1 MGVMTFAYPELLWL
15 LLVLPLMAVWYIL
28 SARKKQ
34 ATMTLPSLH
43 PFAGGRRG
51 IRVYL
56 RHLLPV
62 LRILCVGFV
71 IIALARPQNT
81 NSWQKDS
88 IEGIDI
94 MLAMDVSGSMQA
106 MDFKPN
112 RLEAAKDVAITFI
125 NNRPNDNIGMVT
137 FAGESFTQCPLTTD
151 HTVLLNMVQD
161 LQMGV
166 LDDGTAIGMGL
177 ATAVN
182 RLKDSKAKSRV
193 VILLTDGS
201 NNMGDI
207 TPRMAADIAKT
218 FGIRVY
224 TVGVGTRGE
233 APFPI
238 QTEFGVRIQNVP
250 VDIDEPTLD
259 GIAEV
264 SGGKYFRAVDN
275 KTLNEIYKEID
286 KLEKTR
292 LMTKSFKAYEE
303 KYLAYALVAFFL
315 LLAEFLLR
323 NTILRTN
330 P

>member
-1 MGVMTFAYPELLWL
+1 MTFAYPELLWL
-15 LLVLPLMAVWYIL
+15 LILLPLIATWYIL
-28 SARKKQ
+28 QARKTS
-34 ATMTLPSLH
+34 ATMTISSLK
-43 PFAGGRRG
+43 PFEGGRRG
-51 IRVYL
+51 LRVYL
-56 RHLLPV
+56 RHSLPI
-62 LRILCVGFV
+62 LRALSVGFL

-106 MDFKPN
+106 MEFKPN
-112 RLEAAKDVAITFI
+112 RLEAAKDVAISFI

-207 TPRMAADIAKT
+207 TPRMAADIART

-275 KTLNEIYKEID
+275 ETLNEIYKEID

-303 KYLAYALVAFFL
+303 KYFVYALIAFL
-315 LLAEFLLR
+315 LLLTEFLLR
-323 NTILRTN
+323 NTLLRSN

>member
-1 MGVMTFAYPELLWL
+1 MTFAYPELLWL
-15 LLVLPLMAVWYIL
+15 LILLPLIATWYIL
-28 SARKKQ
+28 QARKTS
-34 ATMTLPSLH
+34 ATMTISSLK
-43 PFAGGRRG
+43 PFEGGRRG
-51 IRVYL
+51 LKVYL
-56 RHLLPV
+56 RHSLPI
-62 LRILCVGFV
+62 LRALSVGFL

-112 RLEAAKDVAITFI
+112 RLEAAKDVAISFI

-207 TPRMAADIAKT
+207 TPRMAADIART

-275 KTLNEIYKEID
+275 ETLNEIYKEID

-303 KYLAYALVAFFL
+303 KYFVYALIAFL
-315 LLAEFLLR
+315 LLLTEFLLR
-323 NTILRTN
+323 NTLLRSN

>member
-1 MGVMTFAYPELLWL
+1 MTFAYPELLWL
-15 LLVLPLMAVWYIL
+15 LILLPLIATWYIL
-28 SARKKQ
+28 QARKTS
-34 ATMTLPSLH
+34 ATMTISSLK
-43 PFAGGRRG
+43 PFEGGRRG
-51 IRVYL
+51 LRVYL
-56 RHLLPV
+56 RHSLPI
-62 LRILCVGFV
+62 LRALSVGFL

-112 RLEAAKDVAITFI
+112 RLEAAKDVAISFI

-137 FAGESFTQCPLTTD
+137 FARESFTQCPLTTD

-207 TPRMAADIAKT
+207 TPRMAADIART

-275 KTLNEIYKEID
+275 ETLNEIYKEID

-303 KYLAYALVAFFL
+303 KYFVYALIAFL
-315 LLAEFLLR
+315 LLLTEFLLR
-323 NTILRTN
+323 NTLLRSN

>member
-1 MGVMTFAYPELLWL
+1 MTFAYPELLWL
-15 LLVLPLMAVWYIL
+15 LILLPLMAAWYIL
-28 SARKKQ
+28 QARKTS
-34 ATMTLPSLH
+34 ATMTISSLK
-43 PFAGGRRG
+43 PFEGGRRG
-51 IRVYL
+51 LRVYL
-56 RHLLPV
+56 RHSLPILRV
-62 LRILCVGFV
+62 LSVGFL

-112 RLEAAKDVAITFI
+112 RLEAAKDVAISFI

-151 HTVLLNMVQD
+151 HAVLLNMVQD

-275 KTLNEIYKEID
+275 KTLDEIYKEID

-303 KYLAYALVAFFL
+303 KYFVYALIAFL
-315 LLAEFLLR
+315 LLLTEFLLR
-323 NTILRTN
+323 NTLLRSN

>member
-1 MGVMTFAYPELLWL
+1 MTFAYPELLWL
-15 LLVLPLMAVWYIL
+15 LILLPLIATWYIL
-28 SARKKQ
+28 QARKTS
-34 ATMTLPSLH
+34 ATMTISSLK
-43 PFAGGRRG
+43 PFEGGRRG
-51 IRVYL
+51 LRVYL
-56 RHLLPV
+56 RHSLPI
-62 LRILCVGFV
+62 LRALSVGFL

-112 RLEAAKDVAITFI
+112 RLEAAKDVAISFI

-207 TPRMAADIAKT
+207 TPRMAADIART

-224 TVGVGTRGE
+224 IVGVGTRGE

-275 KTLNEIYKEID
+275 ETLNEIYKEID

-303 KYLAYALVAFFL
+303 KYFVYALIAFL
-315 LLAEFLLR
+315 LLLTEFLLR
-323 NTILRTN
+323 NTLLRSN

>member
-1 MGVMTFAYPELLWL
+1 MTFAYPELLWL
-15 LLVLPLMAVWYIL
+15 LILLPLIATWYIL
-28 SARKKQ
+28 QARKTS
-34 ATMTLPSLH
+34 ATMTISSLK
-43 PFAGGRRG
+43 PFEGGRRG
-51 IRVYL
+51 LRVYL
-56 RHLLPV
+56 RHSLPI
-62 LRILCVGFV
+62 LRALSVGFL

-112 RLEAAKDVAITFI
+112 RLEAAKDVAISFI

-207 TPRMAADIAKT
+207 TPRMAADIART

-264 SGGKYFRAVDN
+264 SGGKYFRAIDN
-275 KTLNEIYKEID
+275 ETLNEIYKEID

-303 KYLAYALVAFFL
+303 KYFVYALIAFL
-315 LLAEFLLR
+315 LLLTEFLLR
-323 NTILRTN
+323 NTLLRSN

>member
-1 MGVMTFAYPELLWL
+1 MTFAYPELLWL
-15 LLVLPLMAVWYIL
+15 LILLPLIATWYIL
-28 SARKKQ
+28 QARKTS
-34 ATMTLPSLH
+34 ATMTISSLK
-43 PFAGGRRG
+43 PFEGGRRG
-51 IRVYL
+51 LRVYL
-56 RHLLPV
+56 RHSLPI
-62 LRILCVGFV
+62 LRALSVGFL

-112 RLEAAKDVAITFI
+112 RLEAAKDVAISFI

-151 HTVLLNMVQD
+151 HTVLLNMIQD

-207 TPRMAADIAKT
+207 TPRMAADIART

-275 KTLNEIYKEID
+275 ETLNEIYKEID

-303 KYLAYALVAFFL
+303 KYFVYALIAFL
-315 LLAEFLLR
+315 LLLTEFLLR
-323 NTILRTN
+323 NTLLRSN

>member
-1 MGVMTFAYPELLWL
+1 MTFAYPELLWL
-15 LLVLPLMAVWYIL
+15 LILLPLMAAWYIL
-28 SARKKQ
+28 QARKTS
-34 ATMTLPSLH
+34 ATMTISSLK
-43 PFAGGRRG
+43 PFEGGRRG
-51 IRVYL
+51 LRVYL
-56 RHLLPV
+56 RHSLPILRV
-62 LRILCVGFV
+62 LSVGFL

-112 RLEAAKDVAITFI
+112 RLEAAKDVAISFI

-151 HTVLLNMVQD
+151 HAVLLNMVQD

-207 TPRMAADIAKT
+207 TPRMAADIART

-275 KTLNEIYKEID
+275 KTLDEIYKEID

-303 KYLAYALVAFFL
+303 KYFVYALIAFL
-315 LLAEFLLR
+315 LLLTEFLLR
-323 NTILRTN
+323 NTLLRSN

>member
-1 MGVMTFAYPELLWL
+1 MTFAYPELLWL
-15 LLVLPLMAVWYIL
+15 LILLPLIATWYIL
-28 SARKKQ
+28 QARKTS
-34 ATMTLPSLH
+34 ATMTISSLK
-43 PFAGGRRG
+43 PFEGGRRG
-51 IRVYL
+51 LRVYL
-56 RHLLPV
+56 RHSLPI
-62 LRILCVGFV
+62 LRALSVGFL

-112 RLEAAKDVAITFI
+112 RLEAAKDVAISFI

-151 HTVLLNMVQD
+151 HTELLNMVQD

-207 TPRMAADIAKT
+207 TPRMAADIART

-275 KTLNEIYKEID
+275 ETLNEIYKEID

-303 KYLAYALVAFFL
+303 KYFVYALIAFL
-315 LLAEFLLR
+315 LLLTEFLLR
-323 NTILRTN
+323 NTLLRSN

>member
-1 MGVMTFAYPELLWL
+1 MTFAYPELLWL
-15 LLVLPLMAVWYIL
+15 LILLPLIATWYIL
-28 SARKKQ
+28 QARKTS
-34 ATMTLPSLH
+34 ATMTISSLK
-43 PFAGGRRG
+43 PFEGSRRG
-51 IRVYL
+51 LRVYL
-56 RHLLPV
+56 RHSLPI
-62 LRILCVGFV
+62 LRALSVGFL

-112 RLEAAKDVAITFI
+112 RLEAAKDVAISFI

-207 TPRMAADIAKT
+207 TPRMAADIART

-275 KTLNEIYKEID
+275 ETLNEIYKEID

-303 KYLAYALVAFFL
+303 KYFVYALIAFL
-315 LLAEFLLR
+315 LLLTEFLLR
-323 NTILRTN
+323 NILLRSN

>member
-1 MGVMTFAYPELLWL
+1 MTFAYPELLWL
-15 LLVLPLMAVWYIL
+15 LILLPLIATWYIL
-28 SARKKQ
+28 QARKTS
-34 ATMTLPSLH
+34 ATMTISSLK
-43 PFAGGRRG
+43 PFEGGRRG
-51 IRVYL
+51 LRVYL
-56 RHLLPV
+56 RHSLPI
-62 LRILCVGFV
+62 LRALSVGFL

-112 RLEAAKDVAITFI
+112 RLEAAKDVAISFI

-207 TPRMAADIAKT
+207 TPRMAADIART

-275 KTLNEIYKEID
+275 ERLNEIYKEID

-303 KYLAYALVAFFL
+303 KYFVYALIAFL
-315 LLAEFLLR
+315 LLLTEFLLR
-323 NTILRTN
+323 NTLLRSN

>member
-1 MGVMTFAYPELLWL
+1 MTFAYPELLWL
-15 LLVLPLMAVWYIL
+15 LILLPLIATWYIL
-28 SARKKQ
+28 QARKTS
-34 ATMTLPSLH
+34 ATMTISSLK
-43 PFAGGRRG
+43 PFEGGRRG
-51 IRVYL
+51 LRVYL
-56 RHLLPV
+56 RHSLPI
-62 LRILCVGFV
+62 LRALSVGFL

-112 RLEAAKDVAITFI
+112 RLEAAKDVAISFI

-166 LDDGTAIGMGL
+166 LDDGTAIGLGL

-207 TPRMAADIAKT
+207 TPRMAADIART

-275 KTLNEIYKEID
+275 ETLNEIYKEID

-303 KYLAYALVAFFL
+303 KYFVYALIAFL
-315 LLAEFLLR
+315 LLLTEFLLR
-323 NTILRTN
+323 NTLLRSN

>member
-1 MGVMTFAYPELLWL
+1 MTFAYPELLWL
-15 LLVLPLMAVWYIL
+15 LILLPLMAAWYIL
-28 SARKKQ
+28 QARKTS
-34 ATMTLPSLH
+34 ATMTISSLK
-43 PFAGGRRG
+43 PFEGGRRG
-51 IRVYL
+51 LRVYL
-56 RHLLPV
+56 RHSLPILRV
-62 LRILCVGFV
+62 LSVGFL

-112 RLEAAKDVAITFI
+112 RLEAAKDVAVSFI

-151 HTVLLNMVQD
+151 HAVLLNMVQD

-259 GIAEV
+259 GIAKV

-275 KTLNEIYKEID
+275 KTLDEIYKEID

-303 KYLAYALVAFFL
+303 KYFVYALIAFL
-315 LLAEFLLR
+315 LLLTEFLLR
-323 NTILRTN
+323 NMLLRSN

>member
-1 MGVMTFAYPELLWL
+1 MTFAYPELLWL
-15 LLVLPLMAVWYIL
+15 LILLPLIATWYIL
-28 SARKKQ
+28 QARKTS
-34 ATMTLPSLH
+34 ATMTISSLK
-43 PFAGGRRG
+43 PFEGGRRSL
-51 IRVYL
+51 RVYL
-56 RHLLPV
+56 RHSLPI
-62 LRILCVGFV
+62 LRALSVGFL

-112 RLEAAKDVAITFI
+112 RLEAAKDVAISFI

-207 TPRMAADIAKT
+207 TPRMAADIART

-275 KTLNEIYKEID
+275 ETLNEIYKEID

-303 KYLAYALVAFFL
+303 KYFVYALIAFL
-315 LLAEFLLR
+315 LLLTEFLLR
-323 NTILRTN
+323 NTLLRSN

>member
-1 MGVMTFAYPELLWL
+1 MTFAYPELLWL
-15 LLVLPLMAVWYIL
+15 LILLPLIATWYIL
-28 SARKKQ
+28 QARKTS
-34 ATMTLPSLH
+34 ATMTISSLK
-43 PFAGGRRG
+43 PFGSRRG
-51 IRVYL
+51 LRVYL
-56 RHLLPV
+56 RHSLPI
-62 LRILCVGFV
+62 LRALSVGFL

-94 MLAMDVSGSMQA
+94 MLAMDVSGSMQT

-112 RLEAAKDVAITFI
+112 RLEAAKDVAISFI

-207 TPRMAADIAKT
+207 TPRMAADIART

-275 KTLNEIYKEID
+275 ETLNEIYKEID

-303 KYLAYALVAFFL
+303 KYFVYALIAFL
-315 LLAEFLLR
+315 LLLTEFLLR
-323 NTILRTN
+323 NTLLRSN

>member
-1 MGVMTFAYPELLWL
+1 MTFAYPELLWL
-15 LLVLPLMAVWYIL
+15 LILLPLIATWYIL
-28 SARKKQ
+28 QARKTS
-34 ATMTLPSLH
+34 ATMTISPLK
-43 PFAGGRRG
+43 PFEGGRRG
-51 IRVYL
+51 LRVYL
-56 RHLLPV
+56 RHSLPI
-62 LRILCVGFV
+62 LRALSVGFL

-112 RLEAAKDVAITFI
+112 RLEAAKDVAISFI

-207 TPRMAADIAKT
+207 TPRMAADIART

-275 KTLNEIYKEID
+275 ETLNEIYKEID

-303 KYLAYALVAFFL
+303 KYFVYALIAFL
-315 LLAEFLLR
+315 LLLTEFLLR
-323 NTILRTN
+323 NTLLRSN

>member
-1 MGVMTFAYPELLWL
+1 MTFAYPELLWL
-15 LLVLPLMAVWYIL
+15 LILLPLMAAWYIL
-28 SARKKQ
+28 QARKTS
-34 ATMTLPSLH
+34 ATMTISSLK
-43 PFAGGRRG
+43 PFEGGRRG
-51 IRVYL
+51 LRVYL
-56 RHLLPV
+56 RHSLPILRV
-62 LRILCVGFV
+62 LSVGFL

-112 RLEAAKDVAITFI
+112 RLEAAKDVAVSFI

-151 HTVLLNMVQD
+151 HAVLLNMVQD

-275 KTLNEIYKEID
+275 KTLDEIYKEID

-303 KYLAYALVAFFL
+303 KYFVYALIAFL
-315 LLAEFLLR
+315 LLLTEFLLR
-323 NTILRTN
+323 NTLLRSN

>member
-1 MGVMTFAYPELLWL
+1 MTFAYPELLWL
-15 LLVLPLMAVWYIL
+15 LILLPLIATWYIL
-28 SARKKQ
+28 QARKTS
-34 ATMTLPSLH
+34 ATMTISSLK
-43 PFAGGRRG
+43 PFEGGRRG
-51 IRVYL
+51 LRVYL
-56 RHLLPV
+56 RHSLPI
-62 LRILCVGFV
+62 LRALSVGFL

-112 RLEAAKDVAITFI
+112 RLEAAKDVAISFI

-151 HTVLLNMVQD
+151 HTILLNMVQD

-207 TPRMAADIAKT
+207 TPRMAADIART

-275 KTLNEIYKEID
+275 ETLNEIYKEID

-303 KYLAYALVAFFL
+303 KYFVYALIAFL
-315 LLAEFLLR
+315 LLLTEFLLR
-323 NTILRTN
+323 NTLLRSN

>member
-1 MGVMTFAYPELLWL
+1 MTFAYPELLWL
-15 LLVLPLMAVWYIL
+15 LILLPLIATWYIL
-28 SARKKQ
+28 QARKTS
-34 ATMTLPSLH
+34 ATMTISSLK
-43 PFAGGRRG
+43 PFGSRRG
-51 IRVYL
+51 LRVYL
-56 RHLLPV
+56 RHSLPI
-62 LRILCVGFV
+62 LRALSVGFL

-94 MLAMDVSGSMQA
+94 MLAMDVSGSMQT

-112 RLEAAKDVAITFI
+112 RLEAAKDVAISFI

-207 TPRMAADIAKT
+207 TPRMAADIART

-275 KTLNEIYKEID
+275 ETLNEIYKEID

-292 LMTKSFKAYEE
+292 LMTKSSKAYEE
-303 KYLAYALVAFFL
+303 KYFVYALIAFL
-315 LLAEFLLR
+315 LLLTEFLLR
-323 NTILRTN
+323 NTLLRSN

>member
-1 MGVMTFAYPELLWL
+1 MTFAYPELLWL
-15 LLVLPLMAVWYIL
+15 LILLPLIATWYIL
-28 SARKKQ
+28 QARKTS
-34 ATMTLPSLH
+34 ATMTISSLK
-43 PFAGGRRG
+43 PFEGSRRG
-51 IRVYL
+51 LRVYL
-56 RHLLPV
+56 RHSLPI
-62 LRILCVGFV
+62 LRALSVGFL

-106 MDFKPN
+106 MDFKQN
-112 RLEAAKDVAITFI
+112 RLEAAKDVAISFI

-207 TPRMAADIAKT
+207 TPRMAADIART

-275 KTLNEIYKEID
+275 ETLNEIYKEID

-303 KYLAYALVAFFL
+303 KYFVYALIAFL
-315 LLAEFLLR
+315 LLLTEFLLR
-323 NTILRTN
+323 NTLLRSN

>member
-1 MGVMTFAYPELLWL
+1 M
-15 LLVLPLMAVWYIL
+15 
-28 SARKKQ
+28 
-34 ATMTLPSLH
+34 
-43 PFAGGRRG
+43 
-51 IRVYL
+51 RVYL
-56 RHLLPV
+56 RHSLPI
-62 LRILCVGFV
+62 LRALSVGFL

-112 RLEAAKDVAITFI
+112 RLEAAKDVAISFI

-207 TPRMAADIAKT
+207 TPRMAADIART

-275 KTLNEIYKEID
+275 ETLNEIYKEID

-303 KYLAYALVAFFL
+303 KYFVYALIAFL
-315 LLAEFLLR
+315 LLLTEFLLR
-323 NTILRTN
+323 NTLLRSN

>member
-1 MGVMTFAYPELLWL
+1 MTFAYPELLWL
-15 LLVLPLMAVWYIL
+15 LILLPLIATWYIL
-28 SARKKQ
+28 QARKTS
-34 ATMTLPSLH
+34 ATMTISSLK
-43 PFAGGRRG
+43 PFEGGRRG
-51 IRVYL
+51 LRVYL
-56 RHLLPV
+56 RHSLPI
-62 LRILCVGFV
+62 LRALSVGFL

-112 RLEAAKDVAITFI
+112 RLEAAKDVAISFI

-182 RLKDSKAKSRV
+182 RLKDSKVKSRV

-207 TPRMAADIAKT
+207 TPRMAADIART

-275 KTLNEIYKEID
+275 ETLNEIYKEID

-303 KYLAYALVAFFL
+303 KYFVYALIAFL
-315 LLAEFLLR
+315 LLLTEFLLR
-323 NTILRTN
+323 NTLLRSN

>member
-1 MGVMTFAYPELLWL
+1 MTFAYPELLWL
-15 LLVLPLMAVWYIL
+15 LILLPLIATWYIL
-28 SARKKQ
+28 QARKTS
-34 ATMTLPSLH
+34 ATMTISSLK
-43 PFAGGRRG
+43 PFEGGRRG
-51 IRVYL
+51 SRVYL
-56 RHLLPV
+56 RHSLPI
-62 LRILCVGFV
+62 LRALSVGFL

-112 RLEAAKDVAITFI
+112 RLEAAKDVAISFI

-207 TPRMAADIAKT
+207 TPRMAADIART

-275 KTLNEIYKEID
+275 ETLNEIYKEID

-303 KYLAYALVAFFL
+303 KYFVYALIAFL
-315 LLAEFLLR
+315 LLLTEFLLR
-323 NTILRTN
+323 NTLLRSN

>member
-1 MGVMTFAYPELLWL
+1 MTFAYPELLWL
-15 LLVLPLMAVWYIL
+15 LILLPLIATWYIL
-28 SARKKQ
+28 QARKTS
-34 ATMTLPSLH
+34 ATMTISSLK
-43 PFAGGRRG
+43 PFEGGHRG
-51 IRVYL
+51 LRVYL
-56 RHLLPV
+56 RYSLPILRV
-62 LRILCVGFV
+62 LTVGFL

-112 RLEAAKDVAITFI
+112 RLEAAKDVAISFI

-207 TPRMAADIAKT
+207 TPRMAADIART

-238 QTEFGVRIQNVP
+238 QTEFGIRIQNVP
-250 VDIDEPTLD
+250 VDIDEPTLE

-303 KYLAYALVAFFL
+303 KYFVYALIAFL
-315 LLAEFLLR
+315 LLLTEFLLR
-323 NTILRTN
+323 NTLLRSN

>member
-1 MGVMTFAYPELLWL
+1 MTFAYPELLWL
-15 LLVLPLMAVWYIL
+15 LILLPLIATWYIL
-28 SARKKQ
+28 QARKTS
-34 ATMTLPSLH
+34 ATMTISSLK
-43 PFAGGRRG
+43 PFEGGRRG
-51 IRVYL
+51 LRVYL
-56 RHLLPV
+56 RHSLPI
-62 LRILCVGFV
+62 LRALSVGFL

-112 RLEAAKDVAITFI
+112 RLEAAKDVAISFI

-207 TPRMAADIAKT
+207 TPRMAADIART

-275 KTLNEIYKEID
+275 ETLNEIYKEID

-303 KYLAYALVAFFL
+303 KYFVYALIAFL
-315 LLAEFLLR
+315 LLLTEFLLR
-323 NTILRTN
+323 NTLLRSN

>member
-1 MGVMTFAYPELLWL
+1 MTFAYPELLWL
-15 LLVLPLMAVWYIL
+15 LILLPLMAAWYIL
-28 SARKKQ
+28 QARKTS
-34 ATMTLPSLH
+34 ATMTISSLK
-43 PFAGGRRG
+43 PFEGGRRG
-51 IRVYL
+51 LRVYL
-56 RHLLPV
+56 RHSLPILRV
-62 LRILCVGFV
+62 LSVGFL

-112 RLEAAKDVAITFI
+112 RLEAAKDVAISFI

-151 HTVLLNMVQD
+151 HAVLLNMVQD

-207 TPRMAADIAKT
+207 TPRMAADIART

-259 GIAEV
+259 GIADV

-275 KTLNEIYKEID
+275 ETLNEIYKEID

-303 KYLAYALVAFFL
+303 KYFVYALIAFL
-315 LLAEFLLR
+315 LLLTEFLLR
-323 NTILRTN
+323 NTLLRSN

>member
-1 MGVMTFAYPELLWL
+1 MTFAYPELLWL
-15 LLVLPLMAVWYIL
+15 LILLPLIATWYIL
-28 SARKKQ
+28 QARKTS
-34 ATMTLPSLH
+34 ATMTISSLK
-43 PFAGGRRG
+43 PFEGGRRG
-51 IRVYL
+51 LRVYL
-56 RHLLPV
+56 RHSLPI
-62 LRILCVGFV
+62 LRALSVGFL

-112 RLEAAKDVAITFI
+112 RLEAAKDVAISFI

-137 FAGESFTQCPLTTD
+137 FAGESFTQCPLTPD

-207 TPRMAADIAKT
+207 TPRMAADIART

-275 KTLNEIYKEID
+275 ETLNEIYKEID

-303 KYLAYALVAFFL
+303 KYFVYALIAFL
-315 LLAEFLLR
+315 LLLTEFLLR
-323 NTILRTN
+323 NTLLRSN

>member
-1 MGVMTFAYPELLWL
+1 MTFAYPELLWL
-15 LLVLPLMAVWYIL
+15 LILLPLIATWYIL
-28 SARKKQ
+28 QARKTS
-34 ATMTLPSLH
+34 ATMTISSLK
-43 PFAGGRRG
+43 PFEGGRRG
-51 IRVYL
+51 LRVYL
-56 RHLLPV
+56 RHSLPI
-62 LRILCVGFV
+62 LRALSVGFL

-112 RLEAAKDVAITFI
+112 RLEAAKDVAISFI

-207 TPRMAADIAKT
+207 TPRMAADIART

-238 QTEFGVRIQNVP
+238 QTEFGVRI
-250 VDIDEPTLD
+250 
-259 GIAEV
+259 
-264 SGGKYFRAVDN
+264 
-275 KTLNEIYKEID
+275 
-286 KLEKTR
+286 
-292 LMTKSFKAYEE
+292 
-303 KYLAYALVAFFL
+303 
-315 LLAEFLLR
+315 
-323 NTILRTN
+323 
-330 P
+330 

>member
-1 MGVMTFAYPELLWL
+1 MTFAYPELLWL
-15 LLVLPLMAVWYIL
+15 LILLPLIATWYIL
-28 SARKKQ
+28 QARKTS
-34 ATMTLPSLH
+34 ATMTISSLK
-43 PFAGGRRG
+43 PFEGGRRG
-51 IRVYL
+51 LRVYL
-56 RHLLPV
+56 RHSLPI
-62 LRILCVGFV
+62 LRALSVGFL

-112 RLEAAKDVAITFI
+112 RLEAAKDVAISFI

-166 LDDGTAIGMGL
+166 LDDGTAVGMGL

-207 TPRMAADIAKT
+207 TPRMAADIART

-275 KTLNEIYKEID
+275 ETLNEIYKEID

-303 KYLAYALVAFFL
+303 KYFVYALIAFL
-315 LLAEFLLR
+315 LLLTEFLLR
-323 NTILRTN
+323 NTLLRSN

>member
-1 MGVMTFAYPELLWL
+1 MTFAYPELLWL
-15 LLVLPLMAVWYIL
+15 LILLPLIATWYIL
-28 SARKKQ
+28 QARKTS
-34 ATMTLPSLH
+34 ATMTISSLK
-43 PFAGGRRG
+43 PFEGGRRG
-51 IRVYL
+51 LRVYL
-56 RHLLPV
+56 RHSLPI
-62 LRILCVGFV
+62 LRALSVGFL

-112 RLEAAKDVAITFI
+112 RLEAAKDVAISFI

-207 TPRMAADIAKT
+207 TPRMAADIART

-233 APFPI
+233 ARFPI

-275 KTLNEIYKEID
+275 ETLNEIYKEID

-303 KYLAYALVAFFL
+303 KYFVYALIAFL
-315 LLAEFLLR
+315 LLLTEFLLR
-323 NTILRTN
+323 NTLLRSN

>member
-1 MGVMTFAYPELLWL
+1 MTFAYPELLWL
-15 LLVLPLMAVWYIL
+15 LILLPLIATWYIL
-28 SARKKQ
+28 QVRKTS
-34 ATMTLPSLH
+34 ATMTISSLK
-43 PFAGGRRG
+43 PFEGGRRG
-51 IRVYL
+51 LRVYL
-56 RHLLPV
+56 RHSLPI
-62 LRILCVGFV
+62 LRALSVGFL

-112 RLEAAKDVAITFI
+112 RLEAAKDVAISFI

-207 TPRMAADIAKT
+207 TPRMAADIART

-275 KTLNEIYKEID
+275 ETLNEIYKEID

-303 KYLAYALVAFFL
+303 KYFVYALIAFL
-315 LLAEFLLR
+315 LLLTEFLLR
-323 NTILRTN
+323 NTLLRSN

>member
-1 MGVMTFAYPELLWL
+1 MTFAYPELLWL
-15 LLVLPLMAVWYIL
+15 LILLPLIATWYIL
-28 SARKKQ
+28 QARKTS
-34 ATMTLPSLH
+34 ATMTISSLK
-43 PFAGGRRG
+43 PFEGGRRG
-51 IRVYL
+51 LRVYL
-56 RHLLPV
+56 RHSLPI
-62 LRILCVGFV
+62 LRALSVGFL

-112 RLEAAKDVAITFI
+112 RLEAAKDVAISFI

-207 TPRMAADIAKT
+207 TPRRAADIART
-218 FGIRVY
+218 FGMRVY

-275 KTLNEIYKEID
+275 ETLNEIYKEID

-303 KYLAYALVAFFL
+303 KYFVYALIAFL
-315 LLAEFLLR
+315 LLLTEFLLR
-323 NTILRTN
+323 NTLLRSN

>member
-1 MGVMTFAYPELLWL
+1 MTFAYPELLWL
-15 LLVLPLMAVWYIL
+15 LILLPLIATWYIL
-28 SARKKQ
+28 QARKTS
-34 ATMTLPSLH
+34 ATMTISSLK
-43 PFAGGRRG
+43 PFEGGRRG
-51 IRVYL
+51 LRVYL
-56 RHLLPV
+56 RHSLPI
-62 LRILCVGFV
+62 LRALSVGFL

-112 RLEAAKDVAITFI
+112 RLEAAKDVAISFI

-207 TPRMAADIAKT
+207 TPRMAADIART

-224 TVGVGTRGE
+224 TVSVGTRGE

-275 KTLNEIYKEID
+275 ETLNEIYKEID

-303 KYLAYALVAFFL
+303 KYFVYALIAFL
-315 LLAEFLLR
+315 LLLTEFLLR
-323 NTILRTN
+323 NTLLRSN

>member
-1 MGVMTFAYPELLWL
+1 MTFAYPELLWL
-15 LLVLPLMAVWYIL
+15 LILLPLMAAWYIL
-28 SARKKQ
+28 QARKTS
-34 ATMTLPSLH
+34 ATMTISSLK
-43 PFAGGRRG
+43 PFEGGRRG
-51 IRVYL
+51 LRVYL
-56 RHLLPV
+56 RHSLPILRV
-62 LRILCVGFV
+62 LSVGFL

-112 RLEAAKDVAITFI
+112 RLEAAKDVATSFI

-151 HTVLLNMVQD
+151 HAVLLNMVQD

-275 KTLNEIYKEID
+275 KTLDEIYKEID

-303 KYLAYALVAFFL
+303 KYFVYALIAFL
-315 LLAEFLLR
+315 LLLTEFLLR
-323 NTILRTN
+323 NTLLRSN

>member
-1 MGVMTFAYPELLWL
+1 MTFAYPELLWL
-15 LLVLPLMAVWYIL
+15 LILLPLIATWYIL
-28 SARKKQ
+28 QARKTS
-34 ATMTLPSLH
+34 ATMTISSLK
-43 PFAGGRRG
+43 PFEGGRRG
-51 IRVYL
+51 LRVYL
-56 RHLLPV
+56 RHSLPI
-62 LRILCVGFV
+62 LRALSVGFL

-112 RLEAAKDVAITFI
+112 RLEAAKDVAISFI

-207 TPRMAADIAKT
+207 TPRMAADIART

-275 KTLNEIYKEID
+275 ETLNEIYKEID

-303 KYLAYALVAFFL
+303 KYFVYALIAFL
-315 LLAEFLLR
+315 LLLTKFLLR
-323 NTILRTN
+323 NTLLRSN

>member
-1 MGVMTFAYPELLWL
+1 MTFAYPELLWL
-15 LLVLPLMAVWYIL
+15 LILLPLIATWYIL
-28 SARKKQ
+28 QARKTS
-34 ATMTLPSLH
+34 ATMTISSLK
-43 PFAGGRRG
+43 PFEGGRRG
-51 IRVYL
+51 LRVYL
-56 RHLLPV
+56 RHSLPI
-62 LRILCVGFV
+62 LRALSVGFL

-112 RLEAAKDVAITFI
+112 RLEAAKDVAISFI

-207 TPRMAADIAKT
+207 TPRMAADIART

-264 SGGKYFRAVDN
+264 SSGKYFRAVDN
-275 KTLNEIYKEID
+275 ETLNEIYKEID

-303 KYLAYALVAFFL
+303 KYFVYALIAFL
-315 LLAEFLLR
+315 LLLTEFLLR
-323 NTILRTN
+323 NTLLRSN

>member
-1 MGVMTFAYPELLWL
+1 MTFAYPELLWL
-15 LLVLPLMAVWYIL
+15 LILLPLIATWYIL
-28 SARKKQ
+28 QARKTS
-34 ATMTLPSLH
+34 ATMTISSLK
-43 PFAGGRRG
+43 PFEGGRRG
-51 IRVYL
+51 LRVYL
-56 RHLLPV
+56 RHSLPI
-62 LRILCVGFV
+62 LRALSVGFL

-112 RLEAAKDVAITFI
+112 RLEAAKDVAISFI

-207 TPRMAADIAKT
+207 TPRMAADIART

-275 KTLNEIYKEID
+275 ETLNEIYKEID

-292 LMTKSFKAYEE
+292 LMSKSFKAYEE
-303 KYLAYALVAFFL
+303 KYFVYALIAFL
-315 LLAEFLLR
+315 LLLTEFLLR
-323 NTILRTN
+323 NTLLRSN

>member
-1 MGVMTFAYPELLWL
+1 MTFAYPELLWL
-15 LLVLPLMAVWYIL
+15 LILLPLIATWYIL
-28 SARKKQ
+28 QARKTS
-34 ATMTLPSLH
+34 ATMTISSLK
-43 PFAGGRRG
+43 PFEGGRRG
-51 IRVYL
+51 LRVYL
-56 RHLLPV
+56 RHSLPI
-62 LRILCVGFV
+62 LRALSVGFL

-112 RLEAAKDVAITFI
+112 RLEAAKDVALSFI

-207 TPRMAADIAKT
+207 TPRMAADIART

-275 KTLNEIYKEID
+275 ETLNEIYKEID

-303 KYLAYALVAFFL
+303 KYFVYALIAFL
-315 LLAEFLLR
+315 LLLTEFLLR
-323 NTILRTN
+323 NTLLRSN

>member
-1 MGVMTFAYPELLWL
+1 
-15 LLVLPLMAVWYIL
+15 
-28 SARKKQ
+28 
-34 ATMTLPSLH
+34 
-43 PFAGGRRG
+43 
-51 IRVYL
+51 
-56 RHLLPV
+56 
-62 LRILCVGFV
+62 
-71 IIALARPQNT
+71 
-81 NSWQKDS
+81 
-88 IEGIDI
+88 

-112 RLEAAKDVAITFI
+112 RLEAAKDVAISFI

-207 TPRMAADIAKT
+207 TPRMAADIART

-224 TVGVGTRGE
+224 IVGVGTRGE

-275 KTLNEIYKEID
+275 ETLNEIYKEID

-303 KYLAYALVAFFL
+303 KYFVYALIAFL
-315 LLAEFLLR
+315 LLLTEFLLR
-323 NTILRTN
+323 NTLLRSN

>member
-1 MGVMTFAYPELLWL
+1 MTFAYPELLWL
-15 LLVLPLMAVWYIL
+15 LILLPLIATWYIL
-28 SARKKQ
+28 QARKTS
-34 ATMTLPSLH
+34 ATMTISSLK
-43 PFAGGRRG
+43 PFEGGRRG
-51 IRVYL
+51 LRVYL
-56 RHLLPV
+56 RHSLPI
-62 LRILCVGFV
+62 LRALSVGFL

-112 RLEAAKDVAITFI
+112 RLEAAKDVAISFI

-207 TPRMAADIAKT
+207 TPRMAADIART

-275 KTLNEIYKEID
+275 ETLNEIYKEID

-303 KYLAYALVAFFL
+303 KYFVYALIAFL
-315 LLAEFLLR
+315 LLLTEFLLR
-323 NTILRTN
+323 NTLLRFN